1 MSRKG
6 NCDNSVMEDFFGRL
20 KTEIYY
26 GIEVEYSSFKVLSQ
40 QLKSTSIITISK
52 GFRQNKM
59 DVSCKVQGNIHVF
72 WSVNNMCLGK

>member
-26 GIEVEYSSFKVLSQ
+26 GFEVEYSSFKVLSQ

-72 WSVNNMCLGK
+72 WPVNNMCLGK